1 MKIQQIIRFSS
12 VRVEQIIEKKMK
24 KEDINPKKAEY
35 STSGVVVYLNLKPEL
50 NSKETIKIEQIIEL
64 SPMEVKMIIQKYFEK
79 YELMVRRIKFT
90 TIGLTI
96 YLPDAPTAKKDLKST
111 VSRKMIYKDEKF
123 SSLSVP
129 TGLINLLEAQGIERL
144 SQLEDLLLK
153 KIASHTLL
161 TPEAVILSLHLLG
174 INYYNNLIDAL
185 RQKNIQISSTGAFE
199 LISQKPTKER
209 KKNES

>member
-1 MKIQQIIRFSS
+1 MKIQQIIRLSS

-24 KEDINPKKAEY
+24 KESINPKKVDY
-35 STSGVVVYLNLKPEL
+35 STSGVIVYLDKITNVKHEL
-50 NSKETIKIEQIIEL
+50 SPKELIKIEQIIEL

-79 YELMVRRIKFT
+79 SGLMVRRIRFT

-129 TGLINLLEAQGIERL
+129 TAQGIERL
-144 SQLEDLLLK
+144 SQLEDLLMK

-174 INYYNNLIDAL
+174 INYYNNLIEAL
-185 RQKNIQISSTGAFE
+185 RQKNIQINSTGAFE
-199 LISQKPTKER
+199 LISQKQAKER